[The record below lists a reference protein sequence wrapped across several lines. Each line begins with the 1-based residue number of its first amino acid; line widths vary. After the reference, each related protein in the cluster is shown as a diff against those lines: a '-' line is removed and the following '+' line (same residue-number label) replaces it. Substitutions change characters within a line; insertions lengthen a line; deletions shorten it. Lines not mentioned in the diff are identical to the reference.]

1 MNENIRKGNSVL
13 LFLLMFLR
21 PPRLIGY
28 GATKRSV
35 SNIICVLVCVQ
46 LQPLYISFRMKIL
59 QYLCRIY
66 IIFVPVMATAFWVW
80 STMEMWQ
87 TSRQWL
93 STHFFIRPYTY
104 FHSSSKYSILVS
116 YWTLCKKICFWHTL
130 SLIFN
135 QYFCFQENSVEAY
148 EEENYRPK
156 DILAN
161 LTIGWSHNKK
171 II

>member
-1 MNENIRKGNSVL
+1 
-13 LFLLMFLR
+13 
-21 PPRLIGY
+21 
-28 GATKRSV
+28 
-35 SNIICVLVCVQ
+35 
-46 LQPLYISFRMKIL
+46 
-59 QYLCRIY
+59 
-66 IIFVPVMATAFWVW
+66 MATAFWVW

-171 II
+171 NHLINSFDFHHQENIQNLLGQYYADDDDDDYSMTGGLTFNFSLKSPKEHSPSVKRCTFSQILN